1 MQRYVLKA
9 VASSVLIISICIYRY
24 ICNTNVVGVIQPIWE
39 NESKVQKKPDNLY
52 NRHEGNCQVSVF
64 VLVH

>member
-9 VASSVLIISICIYRY
+9 VANSVLIISICIYRY

-39 NESKVQKKPDNLY
+39 NESKVQKKTDNLY
-52 NRHEGNCQVSVF
+52 NRH
-64 VLVH
+64 